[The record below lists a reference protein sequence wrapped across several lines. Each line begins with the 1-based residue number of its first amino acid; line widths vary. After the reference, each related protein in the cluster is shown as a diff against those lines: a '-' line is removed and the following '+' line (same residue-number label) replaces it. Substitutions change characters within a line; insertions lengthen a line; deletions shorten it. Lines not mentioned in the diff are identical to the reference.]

1 MTSYAV
7 SQRTHEVGVRMALGA
22 RAGDVLAMIVGQH
35 LVPALIGVVVG
46 LAGAFAVSRFLESL
60 VYGVRTTDAATL
72 VLVAIVLVAV
82 AALAAYLPAR
92 RATHVD
98 PLIALRAE

>member
-1 MTSYAV
+1 
-7 SQRTHEVGVRMALGA
+7 MALGA
-22 RAGDVLAMIVGQH
+22 KAGDVLSLIMRQH
-35 LVPALIGVVVG
+35 LIPALIGVAVG

-60 VYGVRTTDAATL
+60 VYGVAATDLLTFAVVAVML
-72 VLVAIVLVAV
+72 VLV
-82 AALAAYLPAR
+82 AALAAYIPAR